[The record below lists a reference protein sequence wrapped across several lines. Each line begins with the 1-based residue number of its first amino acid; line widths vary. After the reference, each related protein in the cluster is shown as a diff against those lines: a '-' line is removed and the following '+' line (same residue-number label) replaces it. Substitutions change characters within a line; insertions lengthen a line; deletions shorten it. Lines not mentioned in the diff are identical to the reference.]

1 MYLKTQLYYNINPMT
16 RQEINIDFFI
26 SNRALKNLIEEYK
39 NENVIKVFLIM
50 FVLFFIIF
58 LMI

>member
-1 MYLKTQLYYNINPMT
+1 MT